1 MCCCVVALRRFLGYE
16 AGICDKARDLDADD
30 ARYDELSR
38 RARAARQLVVPRVVR
53 VEVPRLVT
61 YPRLVAEE
69 TPERNNAATHRRITT
84 MSVSNCT

>member
-38 RARAARQLVVPRVVR
+38 RAWRFA
-53 VEVPRLVT
+53 
-61 YPRLVAEE
+61 
-69 TPERNNAATHRRITT
+69 AATRG
-84 MSVSNCT
+84 SNCAKYR